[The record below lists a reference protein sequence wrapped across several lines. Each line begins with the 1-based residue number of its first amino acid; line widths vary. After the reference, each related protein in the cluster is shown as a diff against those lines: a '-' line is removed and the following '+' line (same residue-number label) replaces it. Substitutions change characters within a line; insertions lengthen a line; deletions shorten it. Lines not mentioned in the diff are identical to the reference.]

1 MRITDTSK
9 VRSPFVSKTKERRF
23 TDLKRK
29 VRVKLT
35 QAEKLTVGYVRVS
48 SEDQAQHGVS
58 LEAQEARIRAFA
70 VATARSLD
78 EVIVDAGVSAKTLVR
93 PGMARVLEG
102 VGKGTIGTVIVLKLD
117 RMTRSIRDLGDLL
130 EAFKR
135 ADAALVSVG
144 ESLDTQSAAG
154 RMVINMLGVV
164 SQWER
169 EAIAERTAFALSH
182 KRSQRKVYGHVAFGY
197 RRIGDDL
204 IPDESQQE
212 ALQHIVRMHNAGESY
227 RSLGAWLAANGH
239 KPAQGATLWHA
250 ASVRK
255 LLLSRMNEEN
265 MHRE

>member
-1 MRITDTSK
+1 M
-9 VRSPFVSKTKERRF
+9 
-23 TDLKRK
+23 KRK
-29 VRVKLT
+29 IRGKVT

-48 SEDQAQHGVS
+48 SDDQAQHGVS

-78 EVIVDAGVSAKTLVR
+78 EVIIDAGISAKTLVR
-93 PGMARVLEG
+93 PGMARIIEG
-102 VGKGTIGTVIVLKLD
+102 VKNGTIGTVIVLKLD

-130 EAFKR
+130 EVFKK

-169 EAIAERTAFALSH
+169 EAIAERTAFALAH
-182 KRSQRKVYGHVAFGY
+182 KRSQRKVYGHAAFGY
-197 RRIGDDL
+197 RRTGNDL
-204 IPDESQQE
+204 VRDESEQE

-227 RSLGAWLAANGH
+227 RSLGAWLTANGH
-239 KPAQGATLWHA
+239 KPAQGASVWHA

-255 LLLSRMNEEN
+255 LLLSRINAEN
-265 MHRE
+265 MAS